1 MKVTRV
7 YTGADGQSHFDEIEV
22 EIEKLQPGD
31 GIIFC
36 HAPPG
41 DFHDCIGRLDVSLGI
56 PPVWSK

>member
-7 YTGADGQSHFDEIEV
+7 HTGADGESHFDEIEV

-31 GIIFC
+31 GIIFR

-41 DFHDCIGRLDVSLGI
+41 DYTTGIGRLDVSL
-56 PPVWSK
+56 

>member
-7 YTGADGQSHFDEIEV
+7 FTGADGQSHFDEIEV

-31 GIIFC
+31 GIIFR

-41 DFHDCIGRLDVSLGI
+41 AFTTGIGRLDDSM
-56 PPVWSK
+56 